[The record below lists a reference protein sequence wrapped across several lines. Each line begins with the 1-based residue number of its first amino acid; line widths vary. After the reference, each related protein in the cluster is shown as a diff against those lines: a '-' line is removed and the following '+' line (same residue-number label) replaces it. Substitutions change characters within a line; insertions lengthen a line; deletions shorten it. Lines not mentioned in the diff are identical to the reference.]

1 MACLIVNAVPEAGSL
16 TLPAAS
22 VALTTGVQSP
32 GDNLTCALHLPSAPT
47 TAGVEPVTPAKE
59 TATVDP
65 ASAVPLKNGDW
76 FAVMPSVS
84 ETPSSLVLSSL
95 AVIWLANGAFVSI
108 VNVAAALDEAVL
120 PARSVI
126 ETVACGVPS
135 ASTVPAGKAT
145 CHLPAA
151 STGVST
157 LTAAAPLAS
166 SIESFELG
174 SAVPA
179 STGLVTLVRP
189 SVELR
194 PESLSLSP
202 TDPEAMPIVG
212 AVTLESKVNV

>member
-1 MACLIVNAVPEAGSL
+1 MLDPSAAVNVEPKTPSALALTSRRAPVSKTLVVKSAALATALVILSVALAPESDLRPTVGVVGATLSIVNA
-16 TLPAAS
+16 
-22 VALTTGVQSP
+22 
-32 GDNLTCALHLPSAPT
+32 
-47 TAGVEPVTPAKE
+47 
-59 TATVDP
+59 
-65 ASAVPLKNGDW
+65 
-76 FAVMPSVS
+76 
-84 ETPSSLVLSSL
+84 
-95 AVIWLANGAFVSI
+95 
-108 VNVAAALDEAVL
+108 AAALDEAVL